1 MFGLDAGHNS
11 VVVHPPRQPAGELE
25 VRQDTCLSD
34 PIAVAPLPPGPT
46 GGQDQLTVPLPARPG
61 RHDLCLTF
69 TALTFDPLL
78 AVDWAGLA
86 PPAAA
91 RP

>member
-34 PIAVAPLPPGPT
+34 PIAVAPLP
-46 GGQDQLTVPLPARPG
+46 ARPG